1 MSKAFTKEDQE
12 EAPLLIPAR
21 APLPEGTPNYV
32 TARGLALLQDERRAL
47 DAEHSRLE
55 ATLDGP
61 ERARAL
67 VPLNQRIHELEQ
79 RLSGAVLVDSAPSL
93 PEEVRFGAWVRV
105 RASDGVE
112 QRYRIVGVDEA
123 DAKAGLIAFVA
134 PMARALLGRRQG
146 ESTVLRSPRGA
157 EELELLEVGYST
169 HEVLP

>member
-32 TARGLALLQDERRAL
+32 TARGLELLRQERR
-47 DAEHSRLE
+47 
-55 ATLDGP
+55 TLDGEHLRLESSLDDP

-67 VPLNQRIHELEQ
+67 SSVNQRIHELEQ
-79 RLSGAVLVDSAPSL
+79 RLSSAVLVDSAPSD
-93 PEEVRFGAWVRV
+93 PDEVRFGAWVRV
-105 RASDGVE
+105 QASDGVE

-134 PMARALLGRRQG
+134 PMARALLGRRVG
-146 ESTVLRSPRGA
+146 ESTVLQSPRGA
-157 EELELLEVGYST
+157 EELELLAVAYADDGAR
-169 HEVLP
+169 P